1 MGSMEPTQY
10 IVQKDKTL
18 GKQIPHQDLPNF
30 ILSWH
35 ASVQSQSGHLCLIC
49 GIQINHVGTCN
60 FVIIREVIVFA
71 GTMVQF

>member
-1 MGSMEPTQY
+1 MGSMEPKQY

-35 ASVQSQSGHLCLIC
+35 ASVQSQSGHLGLIK
-49 GIQINHVGTCN
+49 INHVGTCN